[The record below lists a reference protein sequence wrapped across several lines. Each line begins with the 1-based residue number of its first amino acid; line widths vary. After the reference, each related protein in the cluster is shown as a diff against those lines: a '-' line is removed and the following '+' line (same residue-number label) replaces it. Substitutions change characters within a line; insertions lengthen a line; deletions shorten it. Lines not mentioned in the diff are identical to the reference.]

1 MTQAVFSVL
10 VQRAGNC
17 LYGDF
22 EVKGGF
28 RGLRFLFCMDAF
40 DAIIGDDFVSAV
52 LTARDMPAKGRR
64 AAALDRRHHLQLA
77 EAHMAGVGFAPRQS
91 VIAEDRLDTNP
102 VTPPSSRRHHP
113 DSAIALQGVR

>member
-1 MTQAVFSVL
+1 
-10 VQRAGNC
+10 
-17 LYGDF
+17 
-22 EVKGGF
+22 
-28 RGLRFLFCMDAF
+28 MDAF